1 MINCWAGSMILWV
14 EVLADMMHTLLL
26 FYDPETIASQN
37 FLFVE
42 TFCFLQLGFSDIA
55 IWFI

>member
-1 MINCWAGSMILWV
+1 MILWV

-26 FYDPETIASQN
+26 FYDPETIEFQN
-37 FLFVE
+37 FLFGE